1 MIIIN
6 IKSMTKTAILTSLT
20 AVGAYIIIPLPF
32 SPVPITF
39 QTFFVLLSG
48 ILLGRKYGPLSQI
61 IYLLLGTFGLP
72 IFSGGRSGIGILL
85 GPTGGFLM
93 SFVLVSWIAS
103 HSGKNKYKN
112 IMIYSGAVLI
122 NYIIG
127 CTYFAFITATSILSS
142 INMTIIPFIPGDIF
156 KIILL
161 ILITPK
167 LIKRIEIEGID
178 RIWYNKTI
186 KTKENIMKK

>member
-1 MIIIN
+1 
-6 IKSMTKTAILTSLT
+6 
-20 AVGAYIIIPLPF
+20 
-32 SPVPITF
+32 
-39 QTFFVLLSG
+39 LSG

-178 RIWYNKTI
+178 RI
-186 KTKENIMKK
+186 